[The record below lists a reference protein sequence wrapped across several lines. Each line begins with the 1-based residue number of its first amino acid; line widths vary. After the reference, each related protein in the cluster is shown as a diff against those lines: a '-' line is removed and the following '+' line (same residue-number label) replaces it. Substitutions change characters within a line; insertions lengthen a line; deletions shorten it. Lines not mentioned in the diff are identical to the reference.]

1 MGLDQR
7 TYDEKR
13 DFIRVQVQCEVTLES
28 VGSGKRFVA
37 EGRNLSG
44 NGVLF
49 LTEEPL
55 QPGDRLNLHI
65 EATQVLS
72 SVLDATIEVVRVE
85 ALAGESRY
93 AVGSAICAID
103 SGG

>member
-7 TYDEKR
+7 TYEEKR
-13 DFIRVQVQCEVTLES
+13 DFIRVPVQCRVALEMI
-28 VGSGKRFVA
+28 GSGRQFVA

-55 QPGDRLNLHI
+55 QPGDRLNLRI
-65 EATQVLS
+65 ESTQVLTS
-72 SVLDATIEVVRVE
+72 ALDATIEVVRVE
-85 ALAGESRY
+85 TLASESRY
-93 AVGSAICAID
+93 AVGSAMCVINN
-103 SGG
+103 GG

>member
-1 MGLDQR
+1 MGLSPR
-7 TYDEKR
+7 SYEEKR
-13 DFIRVQVQCEVTLES
+13 DFIRVPVQCEVALETID
-28 VGSGKRFVA
+28 SGRRFVA

-49 LTEEPL
+49 LTEETL

-65 EATQVLS
+65 EATQVLT

-93 AVGSAICAID
+93 AVGGAICVIN

>member
-1 MGLDQR
+1 MSLNHR
-7 TYDEKR
+7 PYDEKR
-13 DFIRVQVQCEVTLES
+13 DFIRVPVACDMALETLDT
-28 VGSGKRFVA
+28 GRRFVA

-49 LTEEPL
+49 VTDEAL

-65 EATQVLS
+65 EAATVLM

-85 ALAGESRY
+85 ALAGESRF
-93 AVGSAICAID
+93 AVGGAICTINT
-103 SGG
+103 GG

>member
-1 MGLDQR
+1 MSLDQR
-7 TYDEKR
+7 SYEEKR
-13 DFIRVQVQCEVTLES
+13 DFIRVPVQCEVTLETLD
-28 VGSGKRFVA
+28 SGRQFVA

-49 LTEEPL
+49 LTEESL

-65 EATQVLS
+65 EATQVLT

-85 ALAGESRY
+85 ALADGSRY
-93 AVGSAICAID
+93 AVGSTICTITN
-103 SGG
+103 GG

>member
-7 TYDEKR
+7 TYEEKR
-13 DFIRVQVQCEVTLES
+13 DYIRVPVQCEVALEAID
-28 VGSGKRFVA
+28 GSKHFVA

-49 LTEEPL
+49 FTDERL

-65 EATQVLS
+65 EATQVLM

-85 ALAGESRY
+85 SLAGESRF
-93 AVGSAICAID
+93 AVGSSICAID
-103 SGG
+103 NSG

>member
-1 MGLDQR
+1 MSLDQR
-7 TYDEKR
+7 SYEEKR
-13 DFIRVQVQCEVTLES
+13 DYIRVPVQCEMALEALD
-28 VGSGKRFVA
+28 GGKQFVA

-49 LTEEPL
+49 LTEESL

-65 EATQVLS
+65 EATQVLM

-85 ALAGESRY
+85 ALAGESRF
-93 AVGSAICAID
+93 AVGSAICNID
-103 SGG
+103 NGG

>member
-1 MGLDQR
+1 MSLDQR
-7 TYDEKR
+7 SYDEKR
-13 DFIRVQVQCEVTLES
+13 DFIRVPVQCEVTLETL
-28 VGSGKRFVA
+28 GTGKHFVA

-49 LTEEPL
+49 LTDETL

-65 EATQVLS
+65 EATEVLM

-93 AVGSAICAID
+93 AVGSAFCAVD
-103 SGG
+103 TGG

>member
-13 DFIRVQVQCEVTLES
+13 DFIRVPVQCEVALET
-28 VGSGKRFVA
+28 VDTGKRFVA

-49 LTEEPL
+49 LTDEPL

-65 EATQVLS
+65 EASQVLT

-85 ALAGESRY
+85 ALGSESRY
-93 AVGSAICAID
+93 AVGSSICAIN

>member
-1 MGLDQR
+1 M
-7 TYDEKR
+7 KR
-13 DFIRVQVQCEVTLES
+13 NGISSVPVQCEVTLETID
-28 VGSGKRFVA
+28 SGRQFVA

-65 EATQVLS
+65 EATQVLM

-85 ALAGESRY
+85 ALADESRY
-93 AVGSAICAID
+93 AVGSAICAITSD
-103 SGG
+103 G

>member
-7 TYDEKR
+7 SYDEKR
-13 DFIRVQVQCEVTLES
+13 DFIRVPVQCEVSLETLD
-28 VGSGKRFVA
+28 SGKHFVA
-37 EGRNLSG
+37 EGKNLSG

-49 LTEEPL
+49 FTDEALK
-55 QPGDRLNLHI
+55 PGDRLSLHI
-65 EATQVLS
+65 EATEVLM

-93 AVGSAICAID
+93 AVGSAFCAVNTA
-103 SGG
+103 G